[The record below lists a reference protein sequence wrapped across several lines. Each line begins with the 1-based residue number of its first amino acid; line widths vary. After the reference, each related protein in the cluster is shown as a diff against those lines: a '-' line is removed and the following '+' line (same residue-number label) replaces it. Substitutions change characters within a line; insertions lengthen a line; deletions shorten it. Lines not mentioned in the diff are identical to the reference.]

1 MIYSFISDIECN
13 PLFTDLPTDY
23 IEKCFSKESTVVK
36 DIPADTL
43 AYSSQSSSLQV
54 AIILKGA
61 ARVYSDSQEERSL
74 IRTLNKGDV
83 FGIANLYGEGEPFPT
98 QIVTATNSTILFIDE
113 DHFKDFLEGHP
124 TATRNYIRFLSTRI
138 VFLNKKIATLSAGN
152 AERRLAAHI
161 YEHQVDGIFKASSL
175 SELAN
180 ILGIGRA
187 SLYRGVDVLIDNGL
201 VEKQGKTFTIKNE
214 DELKKFIN
222 KQ

>member
-1 MIYSFISDIECN
+1 MLYSIIPNIEGN
-13 PLFTDLPTDY
+13 PLFMDLPKDY
-23 IEKCFSKESTVVK
+23 IEKCFCKERITIK

-43 AYSSQSSSLQV
+43 AYSSESSGLQV

-61 ARVYSDSQEERSL
+61 ARVYSDFQEERSL
-74 IRTLNKGDV
+74 IRTLNKGDI
-83 FGIANLYGEGEPFPT
+83 FGIANIYGDGEPFPT

-113 DHFKDFLEGHP
+113 EHFKAFLEGHP
-124 TATRNYIRFLSTRI
+124 TATRNYIKFLSAKI

-152 AERRLAAHI
+152 AERRLADHI

-180 ILGIGRA
+180 ILSIGRA
-187 SLYRGVDVLIDNGL
+187 SLYRGVEVLINNGL
-201 VEKQGKTFTIKNE
+201 VDKQGKTFTITNE
-214 DELKKFIN
+214 EELKKFIN